1 MKTVSRV
8 ILGCKLSST
17 EQVVKKML
25 LLKVIGMFWR
35 YRQVVDGQKKATH
48 KETWWWNDG
57 VSNSS
62 SHYHLAC
69 WFHSEWV
76 AWLPCL
82 FWVSFSIQFCLQGLP
97 LLASSCCN
105 HGLSYF
111 SMSSLVYFDHRVH
124 QLTLYSCGKVYRW
137 L

>member
-76 AWLPCL
+76 GWLPCL

>member
-48 KETWWWNDG
+48 KETWWNDG

-76 AWLPCL
+76 GWLPCL